1 MIITA
6 IEELTNEERDLIG
19 SLDLANP
26 DDRKKFIKSV
36 IRYEVDSYVVTD
48 CKTQDPIVISD
59 EEIDSSMDFF
69 VEAFNENMKIPYL
82 DMNKNV
88 LMATKT
94 RKLLKNSELLL
105 YARKQ
110 FAQVDLGIADGDT
123 DLSNINTDMGDIVDY
138 SKILEDSKEN
148 TNNIKKTDGVKLLI
162 QYLIKMRYG
171 GKNMSQIDLIM
182 EKLTYDIEKLRESTV
197 VGKDKTIKELTR
209 AEHMLSI
216 IGDDSNEWHDYF
228 MGSIVTD
235 KRALNLAKEIDK
247 NYIKAK
253 RLIDNIFGPKM
264 IDEFIAKYEMTNDI
278 SNDSVFYFY
287 AMLLF
292 YTLAKKIESKMK
304 SGDNRSLIY
313 RGYIIHYMMDSLTE
327 GELKRMTLMFSDI
340 FNAYTE
346 NKALFNKLSSM
357 QKISK

>member
-1 MIITA
+1 MA

-36 IRYEVDSYVVTD
+36 IRYEVDNYVVTD
-48 CKTQDPIVISD
+48 YKTQDPIVISD
-59 EEIDSSMDFF
+59 EEIDNNMDFF
-69 VEAFNENMKIPYL
+69 VEAFNENMGIPYL

-148 TNNIKKTDGVKLLI
+148 ANNIKKTDGVKLLT

-182 EKLTYDIEKLRESTV
+182 EKLAYDIEKLRESTIA
-197 VGKDKTIKELTR
+197 GKDKTIKELTR

-216 IGDDSNEWHDYF
+216 IGDDSDEWRDYF
-228 MGSIVTD
+228 MESIVAD
-235 KRALNLAKEIDK
+235 KRALNLAKEIDR
-247 NYIKAK
+247 NYNKAE
-253 RLIDNIFGPKM
+253 RLIESIFGPKM
-264 IDEFIAKYEMTNDI
+264 LDEFIAKYKMAGLSWTC
-278 SNDSVFYFY
+278 DSVFYFY

-292 YTLAKKIESKMK
+292 YTLAKKIESKTK
-304 SGDNRSLIY
+304 SGDSRSLIY
-313 RGYIIHYMMDSLTE
+313 RGYIIHYMMDPLAE
-327 GELKRMTLMFSDI
+327 DELKRMALMFSNI
-340 FNAYTE
+340 FNAYAE
-346 NKALFNKLSSM
+346 NKALCNKLSSM